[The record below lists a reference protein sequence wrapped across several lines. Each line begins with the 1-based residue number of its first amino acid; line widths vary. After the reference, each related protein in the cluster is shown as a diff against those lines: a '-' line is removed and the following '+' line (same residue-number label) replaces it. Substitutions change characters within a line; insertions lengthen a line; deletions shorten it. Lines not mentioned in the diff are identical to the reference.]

1 MGLPKTTIKVKLTG
15 KDGNIYNL
23 VGIASN
29 ALRAGGYPDLAKEL
43 QSNLFKCHSYDAA
56 LSLICD
62 YVEVS

>member
-1 MGLPKTTIKVKLTG
+1 MPKTSIKVKLTG
-15 KDGNIYNL
+15 KDGNVFNL
-23 VGIASN
+23 AGIATN

-43 QSNLFKCHSYDAA
+43 QSNLFRCHTYDAA